1 MLVALEAMGFSEE
14 EFAALGV
21 ERQRVIEIKR
31 AFEAG
36 GTLEQV
42 AALITDAMVDSGF
55 IAGTPSQCIE
65 QLEEM
70 CGYAQEYGFDQICLS
85 KLGPHYDEAI
95 TILSRDLLPALAR

>member
-1 MLVALEAMGFSEE
+1 MGFSDE

-21 ERQRVIEIKR
+21 DRQRVIEIKK

-36 GTLEQV
+36 GTIEEV
-42 AALITDAMVDSGF
+42 SALVTDAMVDSGF

-65 QLEEM
+65 RLEEM

-85 KLGPHYDEAI
+85 KLGPLYDEAI
-95 TILSRDLLPALAR
+95 TVLSRDLLPSLAR